1 MDQNQHTCKNH
12 PDSPAVAQ
20 CCVCGDWF
28 CADCIATVGDKVY
41 CKSHVQE
48 AFSRD
53 TAKGEEP
60 PEISPYSRTTAL
72 ILCFFFG
79 LLGLHLFYTG
89 YIKRGIANI
98 VCSVVCPLL
107 LGWLGIGFIPLAV
120 IFFCTISDLIQ
131 IATGRA
137 KDAEDRL
144 ICQ

>member
-12 PDSPAVAQ
+12 PDTSATAQ

-60 PEISPYSRTTAL
+60 PEISPYSRTVAL
-72 ILCFFFG
+72 LLCFFCG
-79 LLGLHLFYTG
+79 LIGLHLFYTG
-89 YIKRGIANI
+89 YVGRGILYI
-98 VCSVVCPLL
+98 VLLIASPLL
-107 LGWLGIGFIPLAV
+107 IGAPFVALFVLVVRDFIM
-120 IFFCTISDLIQ
+120 
-131 IATGRA
+131 IAAGTA
-137 KDAEDRL
+137 KDSQNR
-144 ICQ
+144 IISK

>member
-1 MDQNQHTCKNH
+1 MDNQQHTCKNH
-12 PDSPAVAQ
+12 PDTPAVAQ
-20 CCVCGDWF
+20 CSTCGDWF
-28 CADCIATVGDKVY
+28 CADCIATANDKIY
-41 CKSHVQE
+41 CKSHIQD
-48 AFSRD
+48 AFSHQ
-53 TAKGEEP
+53 TAKSEA

-89 YIKRGIANI
+89 YVKRGIANI

-107 LGWLGIGFIPLAV
+107 LGWLIIGFIPPVV